1 MGVAKYRAYQELQEA
16 GVDISAEECASMSM
30 RELRDLLAKS
40 GVDENEE
47 KDKHAG
53 MGYGQGRGAHNG
65 NRAGDYGSG
74 NENRNSNGSNSV
86 DDNSAREQYDNTK
99 KTRSEGFER
108 VLWEVLAFKRC

>member
-1 MGVAKYRAYQELQEA
+1 
-16 GVDISAEECASMSM
+16 MSM

-65 NRAGDYGSG
+65 NRAGDHGSG

-86 DDNSAREQYDNTK
+86 DDNSVREQYDNTEEDPLG
-99 KTRSEGFER
+99 RNSSGSYG
-108 VLWEVLAFKRC
+108 RC